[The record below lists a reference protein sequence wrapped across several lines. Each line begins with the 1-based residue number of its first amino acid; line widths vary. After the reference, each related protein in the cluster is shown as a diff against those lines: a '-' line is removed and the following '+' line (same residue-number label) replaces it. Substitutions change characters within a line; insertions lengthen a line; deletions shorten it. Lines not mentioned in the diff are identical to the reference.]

1 MSDLESK
8 LAKIRFIVSDVDG
21 VLTDGR
27 IGIDDEGRPF
37 RSFHVRDG
45 TGLGLWKLAGGKS
58 ALVSGQGSKALE
70 TIAAQWECDELMM
83 EIRDKGAA
91 CRGLAER
98 HGMSMDEL
106 AFIGDDLL
114 DLSALS
120 VVGLSVAVS
129 DAVAEVRD
137 AADFVTEL
145 RGGGGALRELIEIL
159 LRAQG
164 NYEKACIAYHAEN
177 SPMEK

>member
-1 MSDLESK
+1 MSGLESK

-27 IGIDDEGRPF
+27 MGIDGEGRPF

-58 ALVSGQGSKALE
+58 ALVSGQGSKSVE
-70 TIAAQWECDELMM
+70 TIAAQWKCDELMM
-83 EIRDKGAA
+83 NIRDKGAA
-91 CRGLAER
+91 CRDLAER
-98 HGMSMDEL
+98 YSMSMDQL

-114 DLSALS
+114 DLSALT

-137 AADFVTEL
+137 AADLITDL
-145 RGGGGALRELIEIL
+145 SGGRGALRELIEKI

-164 NYEKACIAYHAEN
+164 NYEKACIAYHAKN
-177 SPMEK
+177 SPREK